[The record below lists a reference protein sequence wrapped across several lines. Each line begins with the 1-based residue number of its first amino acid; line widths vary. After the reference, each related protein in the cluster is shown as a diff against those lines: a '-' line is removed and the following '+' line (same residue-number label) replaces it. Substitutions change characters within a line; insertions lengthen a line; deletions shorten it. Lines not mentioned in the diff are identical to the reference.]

1 MTDLGRQG
9 RPGKLRLTIEL
20 DADKARRLVE
30 AAGRLGVS
38 VGELL
43 DEIATM
49 ALFDAEVTRAPR
61 RPVVAPEL
69 EFFLVKINT
78 DPDYPLEPPIG
89 RSGRPET
96 GRQAFGIDAVNEFDP
111 IFEDVYASRPWH
123 LEEQLAELRAAG
135 PAPKQH

>member
-61 RPVVAPEL
+61 RPVVAPAR
-69 EFFLVKINT
+69 
-78 DPDYPLEPPIG
+78 PLSPP
-89 RSGRPET
+89 SP
-96 GRQAFGIDAVNEFDP
+96 
-111 IFEDVYASRPWH
+111 ASRWRP
-123 LEEQLAELRAAG
+123 
-135 PAPKQH
+135 

>member
-1 MTDLGRQG
+1 MTAPDHQP

-49 ALFDAEVTRAPR
+49 ALFDAEAARPRIAPVR
-61 RPVVAPEL
+61 QLRPPS
-69 EFFLVKINT
+69 
-78 DPDYPLEPPIG
+78 P
-89 RSGRPET
+89 
-96 GRQAFGIDAVNEFDP
+96 
-111 IFEDVYASRPWH
+111 ASRWRP
-123 LEEQLAELRAAG
+123 
-135 PAPKQH
+135 